1 MSPKFTPVI
10 LHTELTADLYTLVI
24 FSVAPGK
31 RVSAIVGPRG
41 ATPDQVRE
49 AVERLAANIT

>member
-1 MSPKFTPVI
+1 MPLKFTPVI
-10 LHTELTADLYTLVI
+10 LDTELTADLYTLVT
-24 FSVAPGK
+24 FSVAPG
-31 RVSAIVGPRG
+31 RRMSAIVGPRG